1 MLQKMRILFL
11 VCITA
16 VLAACGG
23 GDSGSGSGGG
33 GETPN
38 FAGTYRVSASLTTN
52 NCNVAVDTSILTQ
65 DTATQNGRAMSILSA
80 GVAFTGSVDADNGGF
95 SVSNTTVSSGVPA
108 VSTIAFRTA
117 AAANTYAVNVSV
129 SASSGGSTCS
139 VVYTGTATR
148 S

>member
-1 MLQKMRILFL
+1 MLNKLRVLLL

-23 GDSGSGSGGG
+23 GGGD
-33 GETPN
+33 ETPN

-52 NCNVAVDTSILTQ
+52 NCNVSASASIFTQ
-65 DTATQNGRAMSILSA
+65 DTATQNGRAMSINSA
-80 GVAFTGSVDADNGGF
+80 GMIFTGSVDADNGGF
-95 SVSNTTVSSGVPA
+95 SVSNTTISSGVPV

-117 AAANTYAVNVSV
+117 ASANTYAANVSV
-129 SASSGGSTCS
+129 SATSGASTCA

>member
-1 MLQKMRILFL
+1 MLQKMRVLLL

-23 GDSGSGSGGG
+23 GGDGDGGG
-33 GETPN
+33 DATPN
-38 FAGTYRVSASLTTN
+38 FAGTYRVTASLTTN
-52 NCNVAVDTSILTQ
+52 NCNISVSASILTQ
-65 DTATQNGRAMSILSA
+65 DTATQNGRAMSIVSA
-80 GVAFTGSVDADNGGF
+80 GMAFTGSVDADNGGF
-95 SVSNTTVSSGVPA
+95 SVSNTTVSSGVPV

-117 AAANTYAVNVSV
+117 AAANTYAANVSV
-129 SASSGGSTCS
+129 SASSGGATCA

>member
-1 MLQKMRILFL
+1 MLNKLRVLLL

-23 GDSGSGSGGG
+23 GGGSD
-33 GETPN
+33 ETPN

-52 NCNVAVDTSILTQ
+52 NCNVSASASILSQ
-65 DTATQNGRAMSILSA
+65 DTATQNGRAMSINSA
-80 GVAFTGSVDADNGGF
+80 GMIFTGSVDADNGGF
-95 SVSNTTVSSGVPA
+95 SVSNTTMSSGVPV

-117 AAANTYAVNVSV
+117 AVANTYAANVSV
-129 SASSGGSTCS
+129 SATSGSATCA

-148 S
+148 T